1 MKPVLIHPTA
11 HGEAVIACSRD
22 GRFHA
27 MWKGESL
34 GSYQSAVAAI
44 DDMAGGHTFS
54 PSDGTELDEIGLS
67 RDIGD
72 WLPAPRDR

>member
-11 HGEAVIACSRD
+11 SGTAVIARSSD

-27 MWKGESL
+27 VWQEESL
-34 GSYQSAVAAI
+34 GSYHSAVAAI